1 MDNLTSSKID
11 LGRAKL
17 IAQLS
22 KLLIIRAREDG
33 DDLLLLESIRLFN
46 QIIEALESVDEK
58 EK

>member
-1 MDNLTSSKID
+1 LSSSPID
-11 LGRAKL
+11 LDRAKL

-46 QIIEALESVDEK
+46 QIIEALELTDEE

>member
-1 MDNLTSSKID
+1 MVETMRAVD
-11 LGRAKL
+11 LDRAKL

-46 QIIEALESVDEK
+46 QIIEALESTGE
-58 EK
+58 EEE

>member
-1 MDNLTSSKID
+1 MSSSPVD
-11 LGRAKL
+11 LDRAKL

-46 QIIEALESVDEK
+46 QIIEALELTDEK